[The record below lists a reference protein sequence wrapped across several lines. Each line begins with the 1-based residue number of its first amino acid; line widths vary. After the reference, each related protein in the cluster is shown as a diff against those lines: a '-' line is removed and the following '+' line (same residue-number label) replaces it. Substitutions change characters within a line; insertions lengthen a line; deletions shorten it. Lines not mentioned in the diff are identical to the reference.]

1 MSGLETAIRNALDR
15 SDRTDGDTRARIY
28 QSARQALEAG
38 LQRQGVTDKL
48 IVMQQQKRLEEK
60 IREIETEEV
69 DRLAGPAIEPDEI
82 THPVID
88 PVVAPAATARAAAP
102 DVAAPIVADERV
114 AVPDPDTGLG
124 GATREPSPAND
135 QRQPNDVQSAGDLG
149 SLGAARPDFRPAS
162 SEVPQM
168 DGLTSV
174 EPDRVQRGQPPVAKP
189 ERGRKRRGSRDAET
203 NPAAKPRK
211 SRRQR
216 LISWLLKWIISLAV
230 VGVACWYFYNSGLVQ
245 SVMDEALQ
253 AANRASQSQAGP
265 NARFDPRGGFSDE
278 WAQVFEPKQID
289 TLQVGREA
297 KAEAATGSEGP
308 AVRLLSATPQTG
320 GDIAVTVP
328 ADVLQRLAGGP
339 ATIAVTVQAGGNQG
353 VQMSI
358 RCDFGSLGG
367 CARHRFTATQER
379 LEALFKVS
387 FDRAIAPNAPGRIL
401 INTGL
406 DGADRPVLLYSVRIL
421 PAG

>member
-1 MSGLETAIRNALDR
+1 LETAIRNALDR

-69 DRLAGPAIEPDEI
+69 DRLNGAETEPDDDI
-82 THPVID
+82 GHPVID
-88 PVVAPAATARAAAP
+88 PVVAPPAVARTAPR

-114 AVPDPDTGLG
+114 AARGPDIDLG
-124 GATREPSPAND
+124 GATRAPSPATG
-135 QRQPNDVQSAGDLG
+135 QMQPVDRQSAGDLG
-149 SLGAARPDFRPAS
+149 SLGAARSEPRSPAS
-162 SEVPQM
+162 DMPQM

-174 EPDRVQRGQPPVAKP
+174 EPDRVQRGQPPVAKA
-189 ERGRKRRGSRDAET
+189 ERGRKRRGSRDA
-203 NPAAKPRK
+203 AADRAGKPRK
-211 SRRQR
+211 SRRHR
-216 LISWLLKWIISLAV
+216 LISWLLKWVISLAV

-253 AANRASQSQAGP
+253 AANRAAQSQAGP

-278 WAQVFEPKQID
+278 WAQVFEPGQID

-320 GDIAVTVP
+320 GDIGVTVP
-328 ADVLQRLAGGP
+328 ADVLQRLAGGE

-353 VQMSI
+353 VQMAI

>member
-1 MSGLETAIRNALDR
+1 VSGLETAIRNALDR

-60 IREIETEEV
+60 IREIETEEL
-69 DRLAGPAIEPDEI
+69 DRLNGASAEPDDI
-82 THPVID
+82 GHPVID
-88 PVVAPAATARAAAP
+88 PVVAPTTPSRTAP
-102 DVAAPIVADERV
+102 PVAAPIVADER
-114 AVPDPDTGLG
+114 AAAAGPTIDLG
-124 GATREPSPAND
+124 GATRAPSPANSPV
-135 QRQPNDVQSAGDLG
+135 QPVDRQSAGDLG
-149 SLGAARPDFRPAS
+149 SLGAARAEPRSHAS
-162 SEVPQM
+162 DMPQM

-174 EPDRVQRGQPPVAKP
+174 EPDRVQRGQPPVAKA
-189 ERGRKRRGSRDAET
+189 ERGRKRRGSRDVAT
-203 NPAAKPRK
+203 DRAPKPRK
-211 SRRQR
+211 SRRHR
-216 LISWLLKWIISLAV
+216 LIAWLLKWVISLAV

-253 AANRASQSQAGP
+253 AANRAAQSQAGP
-265 NARFDPRGGFSDE
+265 NARFDPRGGFSEE

-328 ADVLQRLAGGP
+328 ADVLQSLAGGA

-353 VQMSI
+353 VQMAI